1 MIVGIV
7 PRLAWLSALL
17 ALLAACGAT
26 PPAPT
31 QGRPA
36 PDFRLASLAGE
47 PVRLSELRGN
57 VVVVNFWASWC
68 GPCEQETPRF
78 VDWDQHHRDAG
89 LRILGINTLFQDS
102 RAAVEDFAQ
111 RYAVSYPIL
120 LDESGAVARQWVVQ
134 FLPRSYVIDR
144 QGVVRFI
151 KQGELTDEDFEAH
164 IRPLLEAQSRRT
176 DRERVALRP

>member
-1 MIVGIV
+1 MIIRIV
-7 PRLAWLSALL
+7 LRSAGVIALL
-17 ALLAACGAT
+17 LLAACGAT
-26 PPAPT
+26 PRAPV
-31 QGRPA
+31 QGQPA
-36 PDFRLASLAGE
+36 PDLRLPDLAGE
-47 PVRLSELRGN
+47 PVRLSDLRGA

-78 VDWDQHHRDAG
+78 VTWDQRHRAAG
-89 LRILGINTLFQDS
+89 LRILGVNTLFQDS
-102 RAAVEDFAQ
+102 RAAVEDFVR

-151 KQGELTDEDFEAH
+151 KQGELTDEEFEAH
-164 IRPLLEAQSRRT
+164 IRPLLEAQGAHATPSGARS
-176 DRERVALRP
+176 LR